1 MSRKTVWVENTPPT
15 LLNLTIRHCLRHL
28 DVFTVTLSNGSL
40 KLRDGLYLPS
50 ELSEAF
56 LRVSLEENINI
67 DDKYA
72 NIFMDCQSSR
82 ISQISLRNSPISDE
96 GFLNFVI
103 HNLKKIYIETCQNLT
118 TKSLESINDHS
129 DNLLS
134 LHLENSDKIFPDYL
148 SDISGDEDEDDLNS
162 IQESIYE
169 KRRYILKAPRLKHLT
184 LRDLNIVQ
192 GRNYFNILCK
202 ALPNLSHLDLSGC
215 GLLQNHGLQKLQF
228 LLNCPNLV
236 SLILYNVKEV
246 RYSLKTLCK
255 LDKLEHLDI
264 SQIDKFNGGYD
275 DDEFEQ
281 PTRYL
286 EELVTS
292 LPRLRSLDISGTN
305 LAADYSVLGGR
316 CDGTL
321 CDIPGNTISGIII
334 LYPGRCDGALCDFPG
349 RCLQ

>member
-1 MSRKTVWVENTPPT
+1 MSRKSVWVENTPPS
-15 LLNLTIRHCLRHL
+15 LFKLSIEHCLRHL
-28 DVFTVTLSNGSL
+28 DVITDSL
-40 KLRDGLYLPS
+40 PDGARKLKEGLFLPL
-50 ELSEAF
+50 EISEAF
-56 LRVSLEENINI
+56 LKVTLEENIKI
-67 DDKYA
+67 DDYFT
-72 NIFMDCQSSR
+72 NIFLDCQSSR
-82 ISQISLRNSPISDE
+82 ISQIILRDSPVSDE
-96 GFLNFVI
+96 GLLNFVI
-103 HNLKKIYIETCQNLT
+103 HNLKKIYIDTCQNLT

-129 DNLLS
+129 DNLIS

-169 KRRYILKAPRLKHLT
+169 KRRYILKAPRLKQLT

-192 GRNYFNILCK
+192 GRSYFNILCK

-215 GLLQNHGLQKLQF
+215 GLLQSHGLQKLQF
-228 LLNCPNLV
+228 LLNCPHLV
-236 SLILYNVKEV
+236 SLILFNVREV

-255 LDKLEHLDI
+255 LGKLEHLDI
-264 SQIDKFNGGYD
+264 SQIDKFNGGYED
-275 DDEFEQ
+275 EEFEQ

-286 EELVTS
+286 EELVLS

-321 CDIPGNTISGIII
+321 CDIPGQLRLFNDSFFMIMGLTVVGK
-334 LYPGRCDGALCDFPG
+334 LRFRVG
-349 RCLQ
+349 